1 MSRTLYA
8 QRQVDPGIV
17 RNAGRYP
24 RFSSSGSLN
33 SSTQELIGAPV
44 PPGYANGTPPRR
56 PADSHLQEDY
66 FAQYGGR
73 NHIEMQGM
81 GSPGGALPGRGRT
94 MQDFRNEAC
103 SSFTGSEINN
113 LHIRIM
119 NSGADEAKEQ
129 AAKDELKRMQAETT
143 RMSSYIRL
151 HIKDLYAWPPTAGG
165 TEEKETRCV
174 LTNKQKQKFM
184 DLIQEYREVEAKSRD
199 REKARGERQIRI
211 VKPDATQE
219 ELRYALE
226 SEQGSQVFANALQP
240 GRNADARNVHRE
252 VQERREALKKIAETM
267 IQLQQLFE
275 DMAMMTE
282 QQDEPIQYIEATAV
296 KVETTVQKGNE
307 HVVKAQVSATKAR
320 KKRVC
325 CFWVLLAIVVIAAIA
340 ITMYVLHSNG
350 KL

>member
-1 MSRTLYA
+1 
-8 QRQVDPGIV
+8 
-17 RNAGRYP
+17 
-24 RFSSSGSLN
+24 
-33 SSTQELIGAPV
+33 
-44 PPGYANGTPPRR
+44 
-56 PADSHLQEDY
+56 
-66 FAQYGGR
+66 
-73 NHIEMQGM
+73 
-81 GSPGGALPGRGRT
+81 
-94 MQDFRNEAC
+94 
-103 SSFTGSEINN
+103 
-113 LHIRIM
+113 
-119 NSGADEAKEQ
+119 
-129 AAKDELKRMQAETT
+129 
-143 RMSSYIRL
+143 
-151 HIKDLYAWPPTAGG
+151 
-165 TEEKETRCV
+165 
-174 LTNKQKQKFM
+174 M

-226 SEQGSQVFANALQP
+226 SEQGSQVFANAVSLLMLLHRIGQTTDANNLRNYFYQIQLQP